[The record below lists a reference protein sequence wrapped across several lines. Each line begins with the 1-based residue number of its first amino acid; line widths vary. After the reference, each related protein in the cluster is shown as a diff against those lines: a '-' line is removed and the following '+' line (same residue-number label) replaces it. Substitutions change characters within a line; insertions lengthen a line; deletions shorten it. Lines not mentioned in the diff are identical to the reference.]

1 MFYLTN
7 SKKQTKKQRHT
18 TYVWRR
24 KGAKKQR
31 IFSIFTLKKKTKLSI
46 IRFVGV
52 IIVIIYGGIFYNS
65 DNLKEQFWEK
75 ANPPSE
81 S

>member
-1 MFYLTN
+1 M
-7 SKKQTKKQRHT
+7 TKKRS
-18 TYVWRR
+18 
-24 KGAKKQR
+24 KKQR

>member
-1 MFYLTN
+1 MYDEE
-7 SKKQTKKQRHT
+7 KE
-18 TYVWRR
+18 
-24 KGAKKQR
+24 QR

-52 IIVIIYGGIFYNS
+52 IIIIIYGGIFYNS

-81 S
+81 SKISRLMSLSCLCGKIWSYNQ